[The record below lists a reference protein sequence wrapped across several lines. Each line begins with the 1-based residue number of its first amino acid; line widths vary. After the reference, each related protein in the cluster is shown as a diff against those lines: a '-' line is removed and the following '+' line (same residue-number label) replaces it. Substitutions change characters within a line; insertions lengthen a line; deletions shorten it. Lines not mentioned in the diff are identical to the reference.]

1 MQISGSKPAVKPEA
15 KPEVKP
21 EARPEVKPEPVVE
34 PEAKPE
40 TKPKVKPVTK
50 PKAKQE
56 AKPEVKP
63 EVKPEAKPEESTHD
77 TALITDILKNTEM
90 KPHADNFEESDPFEL
105 PTKKSEKS
113 YVMYDFESIIDNYLK
128 DKNEDEGVDALK
140 NLHRS
145 RQLRTTLTDIVKFVG
160 DDDKH
165 DKMSYYDTEE
175 YSGKSHYQEIDEF

>member
-1 MQISGSKPAVKPEA
+1 MQISESKPEA
-15 KPEVKP
+15 KPE
-21 EARPEVKPEPVVE
+21 AKPEPVVE
-34 PEAKPE
+34 
-40 TKPKVKPVTK
+40 

-63 EVKPEAKPEESTHD
+63 KVKPVAKPKTKPAAKPEESTHD
-77 TALITDILKNTEM
+77 TALITDILKNTEI

-140 NLHRS
+140 NLHSS
-145 RQLRTTLTDIVKFVG
+145 RQLYTTLTDIVKFVG
-160 DDDKH
+160 DDDKR
-165 DKMSYYDTEE
+165 DKMSYYATEE
-175 YSGKSHYQEIDEF
+175 YSGKCHYQEIDEF

>member
-1 MQISGSKPAVKPEA
+1 MQISESKPEA
-15 KPEVKP
+15 KQ
-21 EARPEVKPEPVVE
+21 
-34 PEAKPE
+34 EAKPE
-40 TKPKVKPVTK
+40 EKPKVKPVAK
-50 PKAKQE
+50 PEAKQE
-56 AKPEVKP
+56 AKPEV
-63 EVKPEAKPEESTHD
+63 STHD
-77 TALITDILKNTEM
+77 TVLITDILKNTEM

-140 NLHRS
+140 NLHNS
-145 RQLRTTLTDIVKFVG
+145 RQLRTTLIDIVKFVG

-165 DKMSYYDTEE
+165 DKMSYYATEE